1 MDRLEIHQRKRRAM
15 AYLATLPNYRLQH
28 RGKTVEL
35 EHLVDVT
42 YGPYG
47 VSGKEWKVVETIE
60 FWRVK

>member
-1 MDRLEIHQRKRRAM
+1 M